1 MKFVIQNVLNASVS
15 VDQKIVGQI
24 NQGYVVFIGISN
36 DDNEETANKMIQK
49 MLNLRIFQD
58 ENGKTNLSL
67 EQISG
72 ELLLISQFTLYADC
86 KHGNRPSFIK
96 AGKPEHAQKLYNYI
110 IEQCKMKVANVQT
123 GIFGA
128 DMKVS
133 LINDGPFTIVLDSA
147 EIFGI

>member
-72 ELLLISQFTLYADC
+72 ELLLISQFI
-86 KHGNRPSFIK
+86 H
-96 AGKPEHAQKLYNYI
+96 
-110 IEQCKMKVANVQT
+110 
-123 GIFGA
+123 
-128 DMKVS
+128 
-133 LINDGPFTIVLDSA
+133 
-147 EIFGI
+147 